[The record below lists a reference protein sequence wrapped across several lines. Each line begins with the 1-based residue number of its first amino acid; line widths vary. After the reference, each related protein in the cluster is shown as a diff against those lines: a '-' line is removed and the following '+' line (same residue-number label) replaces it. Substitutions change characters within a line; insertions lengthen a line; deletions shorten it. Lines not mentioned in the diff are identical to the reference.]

1 MYSFEEHKIAINLY
15 SKYDLEV
22 NPVLKVLGYP
32 SSRILY
38 KWHKEFANQGG
49 FLKRHTRKSIYSDE
63 QKKLAI
69 DYYLNHGKSLATTI
83 RHLGYPSR
91 IALSSWIKSTSL
103 FLGKSCDTSKY
114 KVRFS
119 FNKRKQAVFNLCQ
132 KNTSG
137 ENIPKSHGIPKST
150 LYQ

>member
-1 MYSFEEHKIAINLY
+1 MYSYQERKIVINLY
-15 SKYDLEV
+15 IKYGLQV
-22 NPVLKVLGYP
+22 NPVLKELGYP
-32 SSRILY
+32 SSGILY
-38 KWHKEFANQGG
+38 KWYKEFTNQGG

-69 DYYLNHGKSLATTI
+69 DYSLNHGKTLANTI

-119 FNKRKQAVFNLCQ
+119 YNKRKQAVFDLCHN
-132 KNTSG
+132 NTSG
-137 ENIPKSHGIPKST
+137 ENIPKSHGIPRST